1 MGPMSKA
8 VTAKKSASN
17 DAAGRRASR
26 GGAGAAKKSGLQSA
40 TKVQSAYVG
49 GYRVF
54 GSIARPAHV
63 TEQQIEDALASL

>member
-1 MGPMSKA
+1 MDPMSKKVA
-8 VTAKKSASN
+8 AAKQSASN
-17 DAAGRRASR
+17 DAAGRGGRR
-26 GGAGAAKKSGLQSA
+26 GAGAAKKSNRQSA